1 MSEKEWGGVEWGG
14 DGGAGCQPYY
24 TYSTCCTYYTCCPYS
39 IRQCRHAL
47 QLHQD
52 GVLLQVKGQ
61 QDGVSDIQA
70 VAGEVGLGLVWLQT
84 AQGGKLRLA
93 RRSFHDAGRA
103 LLAKVVPEQTT
114 SKETKAS
121 TATTRQRVTAVGEM
135 T

>member
-1 MSEKEWGGVEWGG
+1 MSEKDWGGVEWGG
-14 DGGAGCQPYY
+14 DGGDGGAGCQSYF

-52 GVLLQVKGQ
+52 GVLLQVEGQ
-61 QDGVSDIQA
+61 QDGVSDLQA

-84 AQGGKLRLA
+84 AQGGELRLA
-93 RRSFHDAGRA
+93 SRGFHDEVRA

-114 SKETKAS
+114 SKETKES
-121 TATTRQRVTAVGEM
+121 TATKRQRVLTV
-135 T
+135 

>member
-24 TYSTCCTYYTCCPYS
+24 TYLTCYTYYTCCPYS

-47 QLHQD
+47 QLYQD

-61 QDGVSDIQA
+61 QDGVSDLQA
-70 VAGEVGLGLVWLQT
+70 IVGEVGLGLVWLQT
-84 AQGGKLRLA
+84 AQGGELRLA
-93 RRSFHDAGRA
+93 RRSFHDAVRA

-114 SKETKAS
+114 SKETKES
-121 TATTRQRVTAVGEM
+121 TATKRQRVLTV
-135 T
+135 